1 MHENGH
7 LDCCVFFLFCYN
19 YIFLT
24 TWVRI
29 NYSLTVATGL
39 KKKEEIS
46 AYIMAKDLGGTV
58 RLSLNRQIQPNSL
71 FNVILECIIMRWLR
85 KNKEIL
91 QLLFNKGKKEVQ
103 FYSKGG
109 FLSSSDSRWGK
120 QHIREDFE
128 KSMSSDIGN
137 PDIKV
142 GLYTLY
148 IGQK

>member
-1 MHENGH
+1 MYENGH

-46 AYIMAKDLGGTV
+46 AYIMAKDLGETV

-71 FNVILECIIMRWLR
+71 FNVILECINYEMA
-85 KNKEIL
+85 
-91 QLLFNKGKKEVQ
+91 KK
-103 FYSKGG
+103 K
-109 FLSSSDSRWGK
+109 
-120 QHIREDFE
+120 
-128 KSMSSDIGN
+128 
-137 PDIKV
+137 
-142 GLYTLY
+142 
-148 IGQK
+148 